1 MRKRINVGD
10 VHQAIQHLH
19 ENKIGFSQD
28 FVHVRGNG
36 RAAGVE
42 EKVNAFLDWLPVAHS
57 QDPTDSVPSRVPV
70 NRLGSGYNIIQEG
83 HHSAVAFAL
92 MDKKRFYP
100 HGIPM
105 DTNNFGQTQ
114 VQHIFIEENGRWYIS
129 VLMADQWHLFDKPIA
144 KPARYG
150 RSGISLEE
158 FKNCVDPQS
167 NLGRFLLSDHRANST
182 F

>member
-1 MRKRINVGD
+1 MSKRINVAD

-36 RAAGVE
+36 KVAGVE

-57 QDPTDSVPSRVPV
+57 QDPSDSVPSRVPV

-100 HGIPM
+100 HGVPT

-114 VQHIFIEENGRWYIS
+114 VQHIFIEENGRWHIS
-129 VLMADQWHLFDKPIA
+129 VLIAGQWQLFDKPIE

-158 FKNCVDPQS
+158 YKKGIDS
-167 NLGRFLLSDHRANST
+167 RSDLGQFLVSGHRVSSPP
-182 F
+182 